1 MQNEVLIQVLK
12 LCQFKISIRNAAIH
26 PSLSDIGMTV
36 FYRKSLFGYWSDSF
50 VIMDLFFFFRYWNNN
65 FAIVNLCSDF
75 WNDMFAVINLCSY
88 VGVMVIFIQIL
99 EWWLCIVARQR
110 SLQKRPNLLHNV
122 HSFNQWFL
130 ASFDACVL
138 RYLWYLWPAFKF

>member
-1 MQNEVLIQVLK
+1 MKSWFRFWSCVNSKFPSEMLLYILLFQILEWQFSIVNLCLGIGVTVL
-12 LCQFKISIRNAAIH
+12 
-26 PSLSDIGMTV
+26 LSWI
-36 FYRKSLFGYWSDSF
+36 F
-50 VIMDLFFFFRYWNNN
+50 FFFFRYWNNN